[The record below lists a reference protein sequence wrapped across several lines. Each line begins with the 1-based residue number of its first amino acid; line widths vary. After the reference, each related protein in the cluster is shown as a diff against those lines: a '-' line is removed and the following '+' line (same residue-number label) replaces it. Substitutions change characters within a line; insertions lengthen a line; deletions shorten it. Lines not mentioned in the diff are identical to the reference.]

1 MQLPPVTYFCLHLL
15 FLVSLVSSDAT
26 LSPQNPPTDLKDRA
40 FLPSADIEAYYN
52 LLSRL
57 PATNDTLGVGFEGC
71 YVPAPGLR
79 VIRTQDII
87 LALSLLAAAS
97 DFDVVQTWGRGLR
110 VATWGG
116 AVVTLVHL
124 GGGQDRFSGH
134 EVAIKAMSLAWY
146 CVVSSPAGLG
156 GAATITEN
164 PSTFPFET
172 EEEEEEEEEEET
184 I

>member
-1 MQLPPVTYFCLHLL
+1 MQLPPVTYLCLHLL

-26 LSPQNPPTDLKDRA
+26 LSPQTAPIDLKDGTP
-40 FLPSADIEAYYN
+40 LSSADIKAYYN

-71 YVPAPGLR
+71 YVPEPGLR
-79 VIRTQDII
+79 VIKTQDVI
-87 LALSLLAAAS
+87 LALSLLATSS
-97 DFDVVQTWGRGLR
+97 DFDVVHTWARGLR

-116 AVVTLVHL
+116 AVVTLIHR
-124 GGGQDRFSGH
+124 GGGPDQFSGH

-156 GAATITEN
+156 GGA
-164 PSTFPFET
+164 SM
-172 EEEEEEEEEEET
+172 
-184 I
+184 